1 MAQPG
6 SAPAW
11 HAGGQGFE
19 SPWIHNRALNKT
31 IDMGKEP
38 FIAKSINQPVAF
50 DGLIFVFVDGL
61 N

>member
-19 SPWIHNRALNKT
+19 SPWIHHELEILQVAESSASNNNR
-31 IDMGKEP
+31 
-38 FIAKSINQPVAF
+38 
-50 DGLIFVFVDGL
+50 
-61 N
+61 